1 MSTVGG
7 LAIAPEPSLR
17 RRVGISARP
26 VDLEGLVFFNS
37 FPTNS
42 SLIEDL
48 LKTWRALG
56 ERPGHEASSDFC
68 DYGAEVMCKTPCDLP
83 RLMSKASGSFQT
95 TYISTSFPGF
105 SPTRP
110 REQREPWER
119 GCLYLSTLYWLKWQI
134 AVTSRVWWS
143 PLCSHQSG
151 LNS

>member
-26 VDLEGLVFFNS
+26 GDLEGLIFFNS
-37 FPTNS
+37 FLTNS
-42 SLIEDL
+42 SLIENS

-68 DYGAEVMCKTPCDLP
+68 GYCAEVMCKTPCDLP

-95 TYISTSFPGF
+95 TYI
-105 SPTRP
+105 
-110 REQREPWER
+110 
-119 GCLYLSTLYWLKWQI
+119 
-134 AVTSRVWWS
+134 
-143 PLCSHQSG
+143 
-151 LNS
+151 

>member
-42 SLIEDL
+42 LLIEDL

-95 TYISTSFPGF
+95 TYISTSV
-105 SPTRP
+105 P
-110 REQREPWER
+110 RVLSYPPYGAER
-119 GCLYLSTLYWLKWQI
+119 TLGKRLPIFEHFVLVEMADCSNFQSL
-134 AVTSRVWWS
+134 VES
-143 PLCSHQSG
+143 PLLSSIR
-151 LNS
+151 LE